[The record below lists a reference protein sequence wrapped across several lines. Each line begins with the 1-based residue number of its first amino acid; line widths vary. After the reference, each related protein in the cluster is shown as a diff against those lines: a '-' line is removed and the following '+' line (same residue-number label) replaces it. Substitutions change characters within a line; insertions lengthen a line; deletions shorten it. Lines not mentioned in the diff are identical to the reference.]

1 MIVFGV
7 HYRNNS
13 GSDDASDASLGPQ
26 DENEDL
32 PSESSEDYTADNSS
46 SESENEEYAEIFS
59 DNEDDFNDQPL
70 YRGSPLTVME
80 SMLLILTILLHHNV
94 TMTCLSDI
102 IAVINFHCLNQGLKR
117 NSLYKFRKYF
127 GLGENNNLKKHYYCT
142 ICLRALVSTDEI
154 CPSCPK
160 KKNGYF
166 VQLPFLEQLKEMYKR
181 RDFYNNLQH
190 RFHRPMHQPHTISD
204 IYDGTLYQAWMDNGF
219 LSDSSNISL
228 SWYTD
233 GVPVFKSSKISVWPI
248 YLSINELPFEIRK
261 KRENTMLAGLWHG
274 DTKPDMNRFF
284 HSLRSDLQKLSNGI
298 RIFVPSLDE
307 TLNVR
312 GVLLTGTCDT
322 PARCECLNF
331 TNFNG
336 KYGCSFCL
344 IEGVN
349 VPLEPK
355 GHVFAFPYQN
365 ELSIRTSENTQRFA
379 PTASADNPVMGV
391 KGPTVFSQLMPD
403 LILGM
408 GLDRMHG
415 VEGGVVK
422 KVLNL
427 LFNVEYRAQPFSL
440 YAFIDVINS
449 RLTSI
454 KPPKFVHRMPRS
466 ITELIHW
473 KASELKMWFFYYSIP
488 VLQGILREDYFR
500 HYLLLVIGIA
510 LLSSDVITPQ
520 MLQISRDFLNT
531 YVKQFQTLYGLRF
544 CSINIHQILHYPD
557 IVERLGPLWVY
568 TCFEYE
574 DLNGQLLRLVH
585 GTNHIDTQIVNSQNQ
600 FIAMIKLME
609 TLPNGELKSF
619 CQKKK
624 HQVKINEQIL
634 EHCYSVGVYKLTI
647 QMSEL
652 IQRAMQNIQILRN
665 FRVWTFSRLLKNG
678 TLYVANTYKDNLQT
692 CSSVAEYVHNHEFK
706 LGAIHCFVKVHNCDC
721 EIQNCECEKLYFAI
735 LQNEMICRN
744 VFETQGN
751 FFYHNSLSFLQQ
763 CEIVENVIA
772 IPITTLISVC
782 IYMNVDNSVYIGLPI
797 NRKELE

>member
-1 MIVFGV
+1 MGT
-7 HYRNNS
+7 
-13 GSDDASDASLGPQ
+13 Q
-26 DENEDL
+26 DYNEDL
-32 PSESSEDYTADNSS
+32 TSESSEDSTTGNSS
-46 SESENEEYAEIFS
+46 SESDNEEYAGIFS
-59 DNEDDFNDQPL
+59 DNEDDVNDDQPL

-80 SMLLILTILLHHNV
+80 SMLLILTILIHHNV
-94 TMTCLSDI
+94 TMTCLSDV
-102 IAVINFHCLNQGLKR
+102 IAVINFHCLSQGLKR

-127 GLGENNNLKKHYYCT
+127 RLGKNNNLKKHYYCT
-142 ICLRALVSTDEI
+142 ICLRVLASSDEI
-154 CPSCPK
+154 CPSGPK

-181 RDFYNNLQH
+181 RNFYNNLQN
-190 RFHRPMHQPHTISD
+190 RFHRPTHQPHTISD

-219 LSDSSNISL
+219 LSDRRNISL

-261 KRENTMLAGLWHG
+261 KRENTLLAGLWHG
-274 DTKPDMNRFF
+274 DIKPDMNRFF
-284 HSLRSDLQKLSNGI
+284 YSIRSDLQKLSNGI
-298 RIFVPSLDE
+298 RMFVPSIHE

-344 IEGVN
+344 TEGVN
-349 VPLEPK
+349 IPLEPQ
-355 GHVFAFPYQN
+355 GHVLAFPYQN
-365 ELSIRTSENTQRFA
+365 ELSLRTSENTQRFA
-379 PTASADNPVMGV
+379 TTASADEPVMGV
-391 KGPTVFSQLMPD
+391 KGPTVLSQLMPD
-403 LILGM
+403 LIQGM

-427 LFNVEYRAQPFSL
+427 LFNVEHRAQPYSL
-440 YAFIDVINS
+440 YAFIDVINN

-466 ITELIHW
+466 ITELVHW

-531 YVKQFQTLYGLRF
+531 YVRQFQSLYGLRF

-557 IVERLGPLWVY
+557 IVERLGPL
-568 TCFEYE
+568 
-574 DLNGQLLRLVH
+574 
-585 GTNHIDTQIVNSQNQ
+585 
-600 FIAMIKLME
+600 
-609 TLPNGELKSF
+609 
-619 CQKKK
+619 
-624 HQVKINEQIL
+624 
-634 EHCYSVGVYKLTI
+634 
-647 QMSEL
+647 
-652 IQRAMQNIQILRN
+652 
-665 FRVWTFSRLLKNG
+665 
-678 TLYVANTYKDNLQT
+678 
-692 CSSVAEYVHNHEFK
+692 
-706 LGAIHCFVKVHNCDC
+706 
-721 EIQNCECEKLYFAI
+721 
-735 LQNEMICRN
+735 
-744 VFETQGN
+744 
-751 FFYHNSLSFLQQ
+751 
-763 CEIVENVIA
+763 
-772 IPITTLISVC
+772 
-782 IYMNVDNSVYIGLPI
+782 
-797 NRKELE
+797 